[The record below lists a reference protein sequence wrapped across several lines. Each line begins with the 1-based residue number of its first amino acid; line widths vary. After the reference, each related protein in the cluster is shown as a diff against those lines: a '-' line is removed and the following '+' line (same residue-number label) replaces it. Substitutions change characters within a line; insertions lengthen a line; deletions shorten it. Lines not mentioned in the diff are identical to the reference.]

1 MSQVQP
7 EVFIPALPFTTA
19 AGTRIERI
27 ELKRLTVK
35 DLKLVRKISKDPAD
49 WDESLI
55 ARSTGF
61 PTEDTDNMDL
71 ADYLELQNR
80 FQKITGWAR
89 STETMTKAQ
98 GCWQRWFR
106 FQPGKLTLSILTI
119 WKCGWNRLKNR
130 SPASTATNR
139 SMSSRQWWLFCVIP
153 HIFIFPGG

>member
-7 EVFIPALPFTTA
+7 EVFIPAHPFTTA
-19 AGTRIERI
+19 TGTRIERI

-61 PTEDTDNMDL
+61 PTEDLDNMDL

-80 FQKITGWAR
+80 FQKITGVG
-89 STETMTKAQ
+89 KK
-98 GCWQRWFR
+98 
-106 FQPGKLTLSILTI
+106 PGNDDK
-119 WKCGWNRLKNR
+119 GAGAAGEVVPV
-130 SPASTATNR
+130 PA
-139 SMSSRQWWLFCVIP
+139 
-153 HIFIFPGG
+153 GGN